1 MNRRTFAFFVTAAA
15 LISSMT
21 IPAAAQQPGSTA
33 GEKNAVPQ
41 MTDYS
46 LPTEWHNKLE
56 PFTGSWNTETRV
68 YLQGPDKPPMVTKG
82 TAELRW
88 SLGKRFLKQEASGE
102 MFGKPFQ
109 GIGFT
114 GYSVVHK
121 RYEMFW
127 IDNSTTEMSM
137 GAGTY
142 DKSGKVLSFYGTI
155 DDPANG
161 QYGKN
166 VLYTLT
172 MTGNDKFIFGMA
184 DPSENPPVKFAEIIY
199 TRK

>member
-1 MNRRTFAFFVTAAA
+1 MNRRIFPSIFAAIV

-21 IPAAAQQPGSTA
+21 IRVSAQQSGGTSSGKET
-33 GEKNAVPQ
+33 VPQ

-46 LPTEWHNKLE
+46 LPNEWHNRLE

-68 YLQGPDKPPMVTKG
+68 FLQGPDKPPMVTKG
-82 TAELRW
+82 SAELSW
-88 SLGKRFLKQEASGE
+88 SLGKRFLKQEAAGE

-127 IDNSTTEMSM
+127 IDNSTTEISM

-172 MTGNDKFIFGMA
+172 MPDHDKFVFGMA